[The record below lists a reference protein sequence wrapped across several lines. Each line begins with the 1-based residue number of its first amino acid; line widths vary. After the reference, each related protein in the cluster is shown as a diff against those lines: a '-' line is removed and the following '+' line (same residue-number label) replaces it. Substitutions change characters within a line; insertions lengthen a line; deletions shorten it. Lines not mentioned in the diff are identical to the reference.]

1 MYVMHQIRD
10 KIPYCLKRRL
20 RARMKKAVLGTA
32 FLEALVELA

>member
-10 KIPYCLKRRL
+10 KIPYCL